1 MTFPLYLSDVSL
13 LLAVQSIVLLITSEL
28 ISPYYGAVTLKTS
41 KKKLRNAAIAM
52 SALFLVTAAIRIAGI
67 LLNF

>member
-28 ISPYYGAVTLKTS
+28 ISPYYGAVNLKTS